1 MLFIGGNGEP
11 HTTELTDM
19 TTNEH
24 ATSSAISAPRGYL
37 SFSGMAQDAKH
48 PAKLALRKW
57 LSANGVPSTY
67 AARLSF
73 AELENA
79 WNDISDASLNIL
91 RLSQGTASA
100 AQSAASNGT
109 NATHATKEE
118 TFAMNTNDNAAS
130 DVATAAALLAEA
142 LAKSQGSAPMDNK
155 AVAAIVNDQ
164 IFDLLAQLPDLIA
177 KHSPVRT
184 IELKKYD
191 GSTYKVEGRVHP
203 KFEQLLKVAS
213 SRQANGRHPNIMLVG
228 PTGSGKTHA
237 VEQLAKALGLEFY
250 TNGAISMDHQLLGFK
265 DAAGNYHETPF
276 RKAFGRPAVY
286 LFDEI
291 DSSDNSPLLALA
303 GAMANGSTE
312 FPDALVNRHP
322 DSIIIAAGNTFGNGA
337 TAEFVGRNRLDG
349 AIKSRF
355 PVRISWG
362 YDEALER
369 DISGNVD
376 WAKRVQKARANA
388 QKAGI
393 KVQIDPRM
401 TQAGAAIIGAGMT
414 FEEAAELTYL
424 AELTPDQRRMVDAA

>member
-1 MLFIGGNGEP
+1 
-11 HTTELTDM
+11 M
-19 TTNEH
+19 TTNEA
-24 ATSSAISAPRGYL
+24 ATTLAANAIGVSRGNL
-37 SFSGMAQDAKH
+37 DFSRMMQDNKH

-79 WNDISDASLNIL
+79 WNDQSDASLNIL
-91 RLSQGTASA
+91 RMSQGTASA

-109 NATHATKEE
+109 NAPPATKEE

-142 LAKSQGSAPMDNK
+142 LAKSQGSAPMDES
-155 AVAAIVNDQ
+155 AVSKVVREHLH
-164 IFDLLAQLPDLIA
+164 IFADSLPELIA

-184 IELKKYD
+184 IEIKKYD
-191 GSTYKVEGRVHP
+191 GSTFKVEGRAHP
-203 KFEQLLKVAS
+203 KFETLLKVAS

-303 GAMANGSTE
+303 GAMANGATE
-312 FPDALVNRHP
+312 FPDAFVERHP

-362 YDEALER
+362 YDEKLER

-376 WAKRVQKARANA
+376 WAIRVQKARANA
-388 QKAGI
+388 QKAGV

-401 TQAGAAIIGAGMT
+401 TQAGAAIIAAGMT

-424 AELTPDQRRMVDAA
+424 AELTPEQRKMVEAA

>member
-1 MLFIGGNGEP
+1 
-11 HTTELTDM
+11 
-19 TTNEH
+19 
-24 ATSSAISAPRGYL
+24 
-37 SFSGMAQDAKH
+37 
-48 PAKLALRKW
+48 
-57 LSANGVPSTY
+57 
-67 AARLSF
+67 
-73 AELENA
+73 
-79 WNDISDASLNIL
+79 
-91 RLSQGTASA
+91 
-100 AQSAASNGT
+100 
-109 NATHATKEE
+109 
-118 TFAMNTNDNAAS
+118 MNTNDNAAS

-142 LAKSQGSAPMDNK
+142 LAKSQGSAPMDRK
-155 AVAAIVNDQ
+155 AVAGVVQDYIG
-164 IFDLLAQLPDLIA
+164 DLLAALPDMIA
-177 KHSPVRT
+177 QHSPVRT
-184 IELKKYD
+184 IEIKQHD

-303 GAMANGSTE
+303 GAMANGATE
-312 FPDALVNRHP
+312 FPDAFVERHP

-362 YDEALER
+362 YDEKLER

-376 WAKRVQKARANA
+376 WAIRVQKARANA
-388 QKAGI
+388 QKAGV

-401 TQAGAAIIGAGMT
+401 TQAGAAIIAAGMT

-424 AELTPDQRRMVDAA
+424 AELTPEQRKMVEAA